1 MATSHATMT
10 GAELHEPKGAD
21 SAPVDTVYVADGSG
35 SGDWKKIGEDNLD
48 IDSLP
53 FVTEEVFAQ
62 YILRGEGTP
71 EGAVTA
77 EVGTLYL
84 RTDGSTD
91 TTLYVKETGSGTT
104 GWVAK

>member
-1 MATSHATMT
+1 MPTVHAELT

-21 SAPVDTVYVADGSG
+21 TASANTVYVADGTG
-35 SGDWKKIGEDNLD
+35 SGVWKKVGSNNLD
-48 IDSLP
+48 TDDLDY
-53 FVTEEVFAQ
+53 VTSADLGL

-71 EGAVTA
+71 EGNVSA